1 VCRCASLARLRLWF
15 LVRET
20 LRETQHTSEQL
31 LAAARLRSVGT
42 ESSKLREQARNLGTL
57 VLHRSSSPTQNA
69 IYYYDE
75 GSKTSK
81 NGEQEEERH
90 HDSRLRPAPSRARTV
105 PKWTG

>member
-1 VCRCASLARLRLWF
+1 V
-15 LVRET
+15 
-20 LRETQHTSEQL
+20 QL
-31 LAAARLRSVGT
+31 LTAARLRCVGT
-42 ESSKLREQARNLGTL
+42 EEQQAERARNLGTL